1 MPGPPPKPSHM
12 RQRRNKTTTRA
23 ALIAPARKAR
33 APKLPRLPTR
43 DRGRGAWHPRVRA
56 WWSDVWKSPM
66 AAEYLD
72 VHRHGLEALAELRH
86 QFHTAKEPGKL
97 LALHAEIRQSQRDYG
112 LTPLDLRRLQWEV
125 RRAADAVDT
134 TDTADAKS
142 TQKETKRRPGQKK
155 VTDPRKLLRLLE

>member
-1 MPGPPPKPSHM
+1 MPGPPPKPRHM

-23 ALIAPARKAR
+23 TLAAPARKDR
-33 APKLPRLPTR
+33 APKLPKLPAR
-43 DRGRGAWHPRVRA
+43 GRGRGAWHPRVRA
-56 WWSDVWKSPM
+56 WWVDVWKSPM
-66 AAEYLD
+66 ASEYLD

-134 TDTADAKS
+134 ADTADAKS
-142 TQKETKRRPGQKK
+142 AQKETKRRPGQKK
-155 VTDPRKLLRLLE
+155 VTDPRKLLRLVE